1 MLKRRLGARAFLG
14 ERAVAVR
21 GLKGVRSRSLQHVV
35 ARARGAPARQLADR
49 LRALLAA
56 LDHPGAA
63 DLRSLARS
71 TEDALAEADAS
82 KVWLALAVL
91 TGRLPLDDDVVAT
104 ARRLELDGPGV
115 ALAPAAASVT
125 SLLSIDRYRPARVEV
140 VRQGV
145 VVDLHHTS
153 KTDLATGIQRVARQV
168 AARWDRDHEVVLVG
182 WSGDDTALRRL
193 DNAARRRALGEHV
206 GDRRSGTSRRSRE
219 QATTVV
225 VPWDCTYVLSELAP
239 EEARTARLL
248 ALTRRSGNR
257 TCAIG
262 FDCVPLTT
270 AETADEPMGGAF
282 ARLLAAVRH
291 MDTVATISEA
301 AAVEYRGWREMLA
314 SVGLGGPAV
323 EAVPLPTEAG
333 EPSAAADAAVRDR
346 LTVGGLPL
354 VLCVGSHEPRKNHL
368 AVLHAADLL
377 WRRGLRFCLGFVG
390 GNAWK
395 SERFE
400 ERLAALQ
407 GQGRFVESVS
417 SLDDDLLWA
426 AYRLAHVVV
435 FPSINEG
442 FGLPIAEALAC
453 GTPVVTSRHGAMA
466 EVAVEG
472 GALLVDPRDDH
483 DLANALGRVLE
494 DRDLHAELVAEAR
507 RRPHRT
513 WDKYA
518 AELWQLFVGSVQH
531 CPPLGVDAD
540 LHGAAGGLSPSS
552 ASASPRTP

>member
-1 MLKRRLGARAFLG
+1 MSASGMLRRALDAGASLG

-21 GLKGVRSRSLQHVV
+21 RPAGVRSRSLQQVV
-35 ARARGAPARQLADR
+35 GRVWGAPARQLADR
-49 LRALLAA
+49 LGALLAA
-56 LDHPGAA
+56 LDHPVPVA
-63 DLRSLARS
+63 DLRGLAGA
-71 TEDALAEADAS
+71 TEDALADGDAPRI
-82 KVWLALAVL
+82 WLALAVL
-91 TGRLPLDDDVVAT
+91 TGHLPRDDDVVA
-104 ARRLELDGPGV
+104 AVRRLEIDGPGA

-125 SLLSIDRYRPARVEV
+125 SLLSLDRYRPARVEV
-140 VRQGV
+140 VRRAV

-153 KTDLATGIQRVARQV
+153 ATDLATGIQRVARQV
-168 AARWDRDHEVVLVG
+168 AARWARDHEVVVVG

-193 DNAARRRALGEHV
+193 DDAARRRALGEHV
-206 GDRRSGTSRRSRE
+206 GDRWSGASRRSGER
-219 QATTVV
+219 ATTVV
-225 VPWDCTYVLSELAP
+225 VPWECTYVLPELAP

-248 ALTRRSGNR
+248 ALARRSGNR

-270 AETADEPMGGAF
+270 AETVDEPMGGAF

-301 AAVEYRGWREMLA
+301 AAIEYRGWREMLA
-314 SVGLGGPAV
+314 SVAVEGPAI
-323 EAVPLPTEAG
+323 EAVPLPIEG
-333 EPSAAADAAVRDR
+333 NGPSAAADSAARDR
-346 LTVGGLPL
+346 FAIGGLPL

-377 WRRGLRFCLGFVG
+377 WRRGLRFCLVFVG

-395 SERFE
+395 SERFR
-400 ERLAALQ
+400 ERLADLQ
-407 GQGRFVESVS
+407 GLGRFVESVS
-417 SLDDDLLWA
+417 TLDDDLLWA

-453 GTPVVTSRHGAMA
+453 GTPVVTSRYGAMA

-483 DLANALGRVLE
+483 ELAEALGRVLE
-494 DRDLHAELVAEAR
+494 DRDLHAELVAKAR

-513 WDKYA
+513 WDEYA
-518 AELWQLFVGSVQH
+518 AELWRLFVGSRGEGPAEFGTDV
-531 CPPLGVDAD
+531 
-540 LHGAAGGLSPSS
+540 AAEAGRPG
-552 ASASPRTP
+552 